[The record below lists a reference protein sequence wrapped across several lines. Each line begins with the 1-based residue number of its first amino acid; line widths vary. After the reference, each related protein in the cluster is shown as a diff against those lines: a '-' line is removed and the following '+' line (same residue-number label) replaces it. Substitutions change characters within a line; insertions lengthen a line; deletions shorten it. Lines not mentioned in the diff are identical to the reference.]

1 MRKRGFTLIELL
13 VVIAI
18 IGILAAILL
27 PALARAREAAR
38 RASCANNLK
47 QWGLIF
53 KMFSGENK
61 EVLPPMSPYLPY
73 NRAEE
78 CAALDAKVLYP
89 EYWTDWNIK
98 FCPSDPH
105 ARRSDS
111 MAMWSPPDI
120 EDRLKRAAAQTS
132 YDQGLC
138 LNILLSQPQSY
149 AYLPYALS
157 YHFDL
162 FAFIDGSFTVKDTY
176 NATAAWADWF
186 GSQTYSGA
194 KYYYPASGTA
204 CSWDFQD
211 TGGGVGIPNWWIN
224 FEGPKSVAAIT
235 QANLPGHY
243 ANGAAFGNRVNDAGV
258 AVGSFSFPRMK
269 EGIGRFFITDINNPA
284 ASSVAES
291 RLVTMFDA
299 WGNGRVFGEGSNGNV
314 QSGGTIAFNHLPGGC
329 NVAYL
334 DGHVEFIRF
343 ETGFPV
349 GFKSSDSYTA
359 SIRDLLYWRVGSMA
373 GQG

>member
-1 MRKRGFTLIELL
+1 M
-13 VVIAI
+13 
-18 IGILAAILL
+18 
-27 PALARAREAAR
+27 
-38 RASCANNLK
+38 
-47 QWGLIF
+47 
-53 KMFSGENK
+53 
-61 EVLPPMSPYLPY
+61 
-73 NRAEE
+73 
-78 CAALDAKVLYP
+78 
-89 EYWTDWNIK
+89 
-98 FCPSDPH
+98 
-105 ARRSDS
+105 
-111 MAMWSPPDI
+111 
-120 EDRLKRAAAQTS
+120 
-132 YDQGLC
+132 
-138 LNILLSQPQSY
+138 
-149 AYLPYALS
+149 
-157 YHFDL
+157 
-162 FAFIDGSFTVKDTY
+162 
-176 NATAAWADWF
+176 
-186 GSQTYSGA
+186 
-194 KYYYPASGTA
+194 
-204 CSWDFQD
+204 
-211 TGGGVGIPNWWIN
+211 
-224 FEGPKSVAAIT
+224 AAIT